1 MGMLSRDHF
10 LPATTQQS
18 YLKKLADDD
27 GPIGGQ
33 FDLDLRF
40 GIENIYQI
48 QQRNRGAIRD
58 E

>member
-1 MGMLSRDHF
+1 MLSRDHF
-10 LPATTQQS
+10 LPAITQQS

-27 GPIGGQ
+27 GPIGRQ